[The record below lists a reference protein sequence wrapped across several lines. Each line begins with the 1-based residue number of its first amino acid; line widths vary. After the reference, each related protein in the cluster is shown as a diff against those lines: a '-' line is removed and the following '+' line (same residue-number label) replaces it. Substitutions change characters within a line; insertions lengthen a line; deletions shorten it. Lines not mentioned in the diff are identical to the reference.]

1 MEKLCSL
8 SCWSYS
14 NTILSYDSLTMAL
27 DKATANSSS
36 SWLLF
41 ATTTSLGALTLWQHW
56 RQRRRHSSGQDQRQD
71 DKYYLQ
77 RAHQL
82 RHALVKPAQSK
93 FRVVAILLL
102 ENGQMI
108 FGANDEAPPTI
119 SGSLCAERG
128 AFLQYR
134 LQQYHETASSWPMI
148 DKIFIVTDAVL
159 PIPPGLLCREYM
171 YGHPAMTDTVPIVMQ
186 SADES
191 SEPWISNLQELYP
204 YPSLY
209 MKLSVGQQ
217 LEKGPILAKQ
227 FRVQED
233 PVDKQFT
240 KKQIHQVTQ
249 AAMEA
254 TQFDNRD
261 VVHPVRYGAA
271 AMVWQKGN
279 NDWRVVRASQRK
291 ALEYGAS
298 QDAVAQLL
306 SLLLNRNDAKESS
319 STSSSTSSTAPLS
332 SSTTTH
338 PILLV
343 QVDQF
348 GLVHPPFAVSRSFLV
363 EHDCGDVVHVVV
375 PDQSNNTLITV
386 PASVLAPSAP
396 QWK

>member
-1 MEKLCSL
+1 
-8 SCWSYS
+8 
-14 NTILSYDSLTMAL
+14 MAL
-27 DKATANSSS
+27 DKTTANSSS

-41 ATTTSLGALTLWQHW
+41 ATTTSLGALALWQHW
-56 RQRRRHSSGQDQRQD
+56 KQRRRHSSHQHQHQD

-134 LQQYHETASSWPMI
+134 LQQYHGAAWPMI
-148 DKIFIVTDAVL
+148 DKIFIVTDAAV

-171 YGHPAMTDTVPIVMQ
+171 YGHPAMTDAVPIVMQ

-191 SEPWISNLQELYP
+191 SEPWISNVQELYP

-217 LEKGPILAKQ
+217 LEKGPIWAKQ
-227 FRVQED
+227 FRVHEE
-233 PVDKQFT
+233 PVDNQFT
-240 KKQIHQVTQ
+240 KKQVHQVMQ

-254 TQFDNRD
+254 TKLDNRD

-306 SLLLNRNDAKESS
+306 SLLLNRNDDNDDKESS
-319 STSSSTSSTAPLS
+319 SSTAPLS

-375 PDQSNNTLITV
+375 PDQNNNTWITV
-386 PASVLAPSAP
+386 PASVLAPNAP
-396 QWK
+396 RWK